1 MIKCVNYF
9 KEVHTVSSKPPTKK
23 KEELT
28 FLSAA

>member
-23 KEELT
+23 KVLT